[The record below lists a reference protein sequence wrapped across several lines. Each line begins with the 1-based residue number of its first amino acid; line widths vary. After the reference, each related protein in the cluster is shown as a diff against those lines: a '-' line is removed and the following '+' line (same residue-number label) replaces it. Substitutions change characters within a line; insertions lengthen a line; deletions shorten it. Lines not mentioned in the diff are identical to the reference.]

1 MLIDQAA
8 ERRKYAF
15 QVYVEHLSTPMVMSH
30 ADTAANPAKG
40 KFVRLL
46 SDINHNAMKAT
57 AQHAAWLQAALA
69 VNQNIWFWSDL
80 HLNHQNIIKYCSRP
94 FESSAEMNVALIAAA
109 HNIPREDLVIIVGD
123 FAMGKRDFVESQL
136 AQFQPCRLIAGN
148 HDQDVWGSNLKFPW
162 ADAIQVFFH
171 GDKEYWVTHYPIRT
185 EMLPE
190 NVINIHG
197 HIHHRSVPDSN
208 KHINVSVEITGY
220 KPKLLNEVLDA

>member
-1 MLIDQAA
+1 MLIDKAV

-15 QVYVEHLSTPMVMSH
+15 RVYAEHLSSPIVMSH
-30 ADTAANPAKG
+30 SDSPAKPAKD

-46 SDINHNAMKAT
+46 SDINHNALQGT
-57 AQHAAWLQAALA
+57 AEQTAWLQAALVA
-69 VNQNIWFWSDL
+69 NKNVWFWSDL

-94 FESSAEMNVALIAAA
+94 FNSSSEMNAALIAAA
-109 HNIPREDLVIIVGD
+109 QNIPREDLAIIVGD
-123 FAMGKRDFVESQL
+123 FAMGKKDFVESQW
-136 AQFQPCRLIAGN
+136 AKFQPCRLIAGN

-171 GDKEYWVTHYPIRT
+171 GGKEYWVTHYPIRT

-208 KHINVSVEITGY
+208 KHINVSAEITGY
-220 KPKLLNEVLDA
+220 KPKLLNEVIDA